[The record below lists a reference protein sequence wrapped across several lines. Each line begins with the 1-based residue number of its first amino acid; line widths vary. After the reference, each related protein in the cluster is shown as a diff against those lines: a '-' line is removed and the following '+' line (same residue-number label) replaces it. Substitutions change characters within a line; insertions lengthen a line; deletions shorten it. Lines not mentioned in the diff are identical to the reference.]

1 MITVLHVDDEPALL
15 DITRLFLER
24 KSDISVTIVTSAE
37 EALTTLQH
45 QRFDAIVSDYEM
57 PRMNGIEFLKRLK
70 AEGNDTPFIIFT
82 GRGREHVIIEAL
94 NNGASF
100 YLQKGGDPKSQ
111 FAELKHMIEQAVERK
126 RMDEALRASEE
137 RYRAVVESQTE
148 LICRFRPDG
157 MLVFANDAFC
167 HYYGR
172 PKCSELVG
180 TRFFPAIPKDEHD
193 LIREHFSSLTPAN
206 PVGNVEHRV
215 IMPDGT
221 IRWQQWSDRALFD
234 DERRVIEYQSVGRDV
249 TDRKRAEE
257 ALKDSETRF
266 KVLAEKSLVGVYIVR
281 NGIFTYVNPRFAHI
295 FGYRVDEMVGVRGFD
310 DLALADDLAVV
321 RDMLQKMRTGAEG
334 FPHFEFRGVRKDGE
348 TITAEVYG
356 SETAIQGSQDIIGTL
371 LDISDRKKMEVSLK
385 EKVNYVQALMDT
397 IPAPVFYRDTDGIY
411 QDCNR
416 AFEELVGL
424 PKEEIL
430 GKTIWDFFPRFYAD
444 HYKYKDDLIIEQPHV
459 QRYEFELQNTRGEKY
474 DVLFSKTALFRAD
487 GSVAG
492 IVGVIVDISDRKKME
507 VSLKEKVNYVQA
519 LMDTIPAPVFY
530 RDTDGIYQDCNRAFE
545 ELVGLRKDEILGK
558 TIHYFFP
565 KEYADVYKEKDDL
578 IIHHPHIQRYEF
590 GITDAHGSV
599 HDVLFSKTALFK
611 ADGAI
616 AGIVGAILDISDRK
630 KMEVSLKEKVN
641 YVQALMDTI
650 PAPVFYRDTDGIY
663 QDCNRAFEELV
674 GLPKEEILGKTIWDF
689 FPRFYADHYKYK
701 DDLIIEQPHVQ
712 RYEYELQNTRGE
724 KYDVLFSKTAL
735 FRADGSVAGIV
746 GVILDISDRKKMEKA
761 LRESE
766 ENFRMLAD
774 FTYDWEAW
782 LGPEGS
788 YLYVSPSCERITG
801 YAAEAFLAD
810 PHLTEKICHPADRE
824 AVAHHYAETW
834 RSSSGVHHL
843 DFRIVTRGGELRWIS
858 HYCQPVYRE
867 DGTWI
872 GRRENRRDITERKR
886 VEEAL
891 QQANRK
897 LNLLSSVTRHDVL
910 NQLTA
915 LAGYL
920 ELSRDCAGGPLFF
933 EMIQKAEQAA
943 DTIRHQ
949 IMFTKDYQDIGV
961 HTPTWQNLNEVI
973 GQTAAVR
980 NAGDNVALT
989 TSNADVEVY
998 ADPLLQKVFF
1008 NLLDNSLRHGG
1019 DISRI
1024 TFSCAETGD
1033 GLTVVCEDDG
1043 SGIPETEKNRIF
1055 ERGRGR
1061 NTGYG
1066 LFLAQE
1072 ILSITGLSIRETGT
1086 PGNGARFEIHV
1097 PRGAYRFIA
1106 GRDAE

>member
-24 KSDISVTIVTSAE
+24 KNDISVDVATSAE
-37 EALTTLQH
+37 EALAMLRH

-57 PRMNGIEFLKRLK
+57 PHMNGIEFLKHLK
-70 AEGNDTPFIIFT
+70 EQGNDTPFIIFT

-126 RMDEALRASEE
+126 RMDEALKASEE

-148 LICRFRPDG
+148 LICRFLPDG
-157 MLVFANDAFC
+157 TLVFANDAFC
-167 HYYGR
+167 NYYGR
-172 PKCSELVG
+172 PKCNELIG
-180 TRFFPAIPKDEHD
+180 TRFFPKIPEEEHD
-193 LIREHFSSLTPAN
+193 IIREHFSSLTPAN
-206 PVGNVEHRV
+206 PVRNVEHRV

-221 IRWQQWSDRALFD
+221 VRWQQWSDRALFD
-234 DERRVIEYQSVGRDV
+234 DEGWVTEYQSVGRDI

-257 ALKDSETRF
+257 ALKESETKF
-266 KVLAEKSLVGVYIVR
+266 KVLAEKSLVGVYVVR
-281 NGIFTYVNPRFAHI
+281 NGTFTYVNPRFAHI
-295 FGYRVDEMVGVRGFD
+295 FGYRVDEMVEVMGFD
-310 DLALADDLAVV
+310 DITLADDLAVV
-321 RDMLQKMRTGAEG
+321 REMMLEMTSGVQGS
-334 FPHFEFRGVRKDGE
+334 PHFEFRGVRKDGE
-348 TITAEVYG
+348 TITVEVYG
-356 SETAIQGSQDIIGTL
+356 SQTAIQGAQGIIGTL

-411 QDCNR
+411 CDCNR

-424 PKEEIL
+424 RKEEII

-444 HYKYKDDLIIEQPHV
+444 HYKYKDELIIEHPHV
-459 QRYEFELQNTRGEKY
+459 QRYEYELQNTRGEKY

-487 GSVAG
+487 GTVAG

-530 RDTDGIYQDCNRAFE
+530 RDTDGIYHDCNRAFE
-545 ELVGLRKDEILGK
+545 ELVGLRKEEIIGK

-565 KEYADVYKEKDDL
+565 KEYADVYKEKDNL

-590 GITDAHGSV
+590 AITDARGAV

-611 ADGAI
+611 ADGTV

-663 QDCNRAFEELV
+663 HDCNRAFEELV
-674 GLPKEEILGKTIWDF
+674 GLKKEEIIGKTIWDF
-689 FPRFYADHYKYK
+689 FPKFYADHYKYK
-701 DDLIIEQPHVQ
+701 DDLIIEHPYVQ
-712 RYEYELQNTRGE
+712 RYEYELQNARGE

-735 FRADGSVAGIV
+735 FRADGTVAGIV
-746 GVILDISDRKKMEKA
+746 GVIMDISDRKKMEKA

-801 YAAEAFLAD
+801 YTAEKFIVD
-810 PHLTEKICHPADRE
+810 PYLTEKICHPADRE
-824 AVAHHYAETW
+824 MVAHHYNEVWKT
-834 RSSSGVHHL
+834 STGVHHL

-867 DGTWI
+867 DGSWL

-920 ELSRDCAGGPLFF
+920 ELSRDYVDDPFFF
-933 EMIQKAEQAA
+933 EMIRKGEQAA

-949 IMFTKDYQDIGV
+949 ITFTKDYQDIGV
-961 HTPTWQNLNEVI
+961 YTPTWQNLTEVI
-973 GQTAAVR
+973 EQAAAVR
-980 NAGDNVALT
+980 NAGSDVSLT
-989 TSNADVEVY
+989 TTNADVEVY

-1008 NLLDNSLRHGG
+1008 NLLDNSLRHG
-1019 DISRI
+1019 DSVSRI
-1024 TFSCAETGD
+1024 AFSCIESES
-1033 GLTVVCEDDG
+1033 GLTIVCEDDG
-1043 SGIPETEKNRIF
+1043 TGIPEAEKSTIF

-1072 ILSITGLSIRETGT
+1072 ILSITGLSIRETGCA
-1086 PGNGARFEIHV
+1086 GNGARFEIHI
-1097 PRGAYRFIA
+1097 PRGAYRFID
-1106 GRDAE
+1106 GRTAE